1 MAPLPGM
8 AGWGLLIAYRRSD
21 ADNRGL
27 ESNSAR
33 IESRWGRVMI
43 SVEVYQV
50 DDTAD
55 EAAAVRALQEA
66 KGLDDHYARKPF
78 GLLYWHKRPFSV
90 PFASAEEA
98 GRFIDRLRSCGYHC
112 RLTRNGQDPA

>member
-1 MAPLPGM
+1 MPEM

-66 KGLDDHYARKPF
+66 KGRTIITPGSLSAFSTGISGRSRSRSHRRRKRADSSI
-78 GLLYWHKRPFSV
+78 G
-90 PFASAEEA
+90 
-98 GRFIDRLRSCGYHC
+98 C
-112 RLTRNGQDPA
+112 DPVGITVG